1 MNKLDYSSYINS
13 FKFTT
18 SEYEETD
25 KLKKV
30 AFSTLKLK
38 VPKEYRNFTFLDRTI
53 QVISYL
59 PVGEKRDIIET
70 AYQKAADGLNFNPIL
85 FSVYFL
91 LNIIYSYTNLTF
103 TDNQRENEFELF
115 DMIVTSGLL
124 DEVIG
129 RIPDS
134 EKVFFAS
141 HINNYVITKIDAD
154 YSAAGLINNGINA
167 VNTISATIL
176 DKLSNVNDETIQALI
191 DNLGNVVNKA
201 T

>member
-1 MNKLDYSSYINS
+1 MNKLDYDFYINS

-59 PVGEKRDIIET
+59 PVNEKRDIIET
-70 AYQKAADGLNFNPIL
+70 AYQKAANGLNFNPIL

-103 TDNQRENEFELF
+103 TDNQRENELELF

-129 RIPDS
+129 RISDS
-134 EKVFFAS
+134 EKAFFTS
-141 HINNYVITKIDAD
+141 HTNNYILTKISTD
-154 YSAAGLINNGINA
+154 YSAAGVVNNGINA
-167 VNTISATIL
+167 VNTISAIIS
-176 DKLSNVNDETIQALI
+176 DKLSNVSDETIQALI
-191 DNLGNVVNKA
+191 DNLGNVVSK
-201 T
+201 TT